1 MITMQKAK
9 IPSHVTMHST
19 PSPYRLGAKEVSPP
33 KKKTQGQNRLPFFT
47 GSTVHSV
54 AQNSTNCKEKYYKTG
69 YVAGKCDVPRFY
81 LDFKGAMGS
90 SEEAGFI
97 YSDALSC
104 RRAGAFIRVL
114 SKIPM
119 LRASVAACIIAAAEP
134 PTGRLLVDPYRGG
147 CHSTKC
153 CQNPMVSSVRR
164 HRAG

>member
-9 IPSHVTMHST
+9 IPSHVTMNST
-19 PSPYRLGAKEVSPP
+19 PSLYRLGAKEVSPP

-81 LDFKGAMGS
+81 VDFKGAMGS

-134 PTGRLLVDPYRGG
+134 PTGRLLVDPYREAYFYPIGEKIPCTG
-147 CHSTKC
+147 D
-153 CQNPMVSSVRR
+153 RGR
-164 HRAG
+164 